1 MKNVIICSAFISAL
15 FLSSCSDNLRE
26 DNLENSSTNIISMKR
41 TSNSEA
47 DSDFQYKA
55 NLNLEKINNHFSSLN
70 PISAK
75 SNNFDGYPDYYG
87 GGFINDSGR
96 LTVLIKGSVNRY
108 KKNITDI
115 IGNNEVDFLS
125 CKNSYKELNN
135 TMNEL
140 NNYKYNLNNENYS
153 KNFKAFYLSDI
164 ENIVVVELE
173 DMSELKQKEF
183 KKYVRNSNSIIFKN
197 STGGLKFQELIN
209 PGDNVEKSNN
219 KLGSMAFQ
227 VKRNSDGAIGF
238 VSSGHV
244 FSSNDDVYRNGT
256 YVGST
261 SVSVVSGSVDASFI
275 LLHNYPTNNTTNL
288 IGGVNN
294 LSTST
299 SLPGVGTVVN
309 LRGAMNQ
316 SSGKILSTNASNTAS
331 NGQFLTN
338 LTTASYL
345 SSDGDSGGIIYS
357 YVSSTNTRYTVGVH
371 LGQDLAN
378 GNIKYFS
385 KAPNVLSAL
394 GVSRY

>member
-1 MKNVIICSAFISAL
+1 M
-15 FLSSCSDNLRE
+15 
-26 DNLENSSTNIISMKR
+26 
-41 TSNSEA
+41 
-47 DSDFQYKA
+47 
-55 NLNLEKINNHFSSLN
+55 
-70 PISAK
+70 
-75 SNNFDGYPDYYG
+75 
-87 GGFINDSGR
+87 
-96 LTVLIKGSVNRY
+96 
-108 KKNITDI
+108 
-115 IGNNEVDFLS
+115 
-125 CKNSYKELNN
+125 
-135 TMNEL
+135 
-140 NNYKYNLNNENYS
+140 
-153 KNFKAFYLSDI
+153 
-164 ENIVVVELE
+164 
-173 DMSELKQKEF
+173 
-183 KKYVRNSNSIIFKN
+183 
-197 STGGLKFQELIN
+197 
-209 PGDNVEKSNN
+209 
-219 KLGSMAFQ
+219 
-227 VKRNSDGAIGF
+227 
-238 VSSGHV
+238 
-244 FSSNDDVYRNGT
+244 
-256 YVGST
+256 
-261 SVSVVSGSVDASFI
+261 SGSVDASFI
-275 LLHNYPTNNTTNL
+275 LLHNYPNNNTTNL

>member
-1 MKNVIICSAFISAL
+1 
-15 FLSSCSDNLRE
+15 
-26 DNLENSSTNIISMKR
+26 
-41 TSNSEA
+41 
-47 DSDFQYKA
+47 
-55 NLNLEKINNHFSSLN
+55 
-70 PISAK
+70 
-75 SNNFDGYPDYYG
+75 
-87 GGFINDSGR
+87 
-96 LTVLIKGSVNRY
+96 
-108 KKNITDI
+108 
-115 IGNNEVDFLS
+115 
-125 CKNSYKELNN
+125 
-135 TMNEL
+135 
-140 NNYKYNLNNENYS
+140 
-153 KNFKAFYLSDI
+153 
-164 ENIVVVELE
+164 
-173 DMSELKQKEF
+173 MSELKQKEF

-275 LLHNYPTNNTTNL
+275 LLHNYPNNNTTNL